1 MPPATALPLTAK
13 DLASDQEVRWCPG
26 CGDFS
31 VLAVLKQVA
40 ASLGALREQLVFI
53 SGVGC
58 SSRLP
63 YYLNTYGFQTLH
75 GRAPTVATGLKL
87 IRPELSVWVVTGDGD
102 GLSIGGN
109 HLIHALRR
117 NVDVKILLFNNEVMG
132 LTKGQYSPTSR
143 AGTRTRANPCGSV
156 DEPLRPLTLAVA
168 AEATFVAR
176 TIDVDVNHLTE
187 TLRRAAAHRGSA
199 FVEIYQNCK
208 VFNDG
213 VFEYAT
219 DRGVKA
225 DNLVYLE
232 HGRPLVFGQ
241 DRTRGIRLR
250 GLRPEAVSLANGAAA
265 SAADLLVHDEADP
278 DTTLAH
284 LLSRMIYP
292 KLPECVGVLRCVR
305 RPTYEELID
314 GQIDEAVREQG
325 AGELEEL
332 FAGEDAWVVE

>member
-1 MPPATALPLTAK
+1 MVSATALPLTAK

-31 VLAVLKQVA
+31 VLAVMKQVL
-40 ASLGALREQLVFI
+40 ASLGVPRERLVFV

-58 SSRLP
+58 SSRMP

-87 IRPELSVWVVTGDGD
+87 TRPELSVWVVTGDGD

-117 NVDVKILLFNNEVMG
+117 NIDLKILLFNNEVLG
-132 LTKGQYSPTSR
+132 LTRGQYSPTSR
-143 AGTRTRANPCGSV
+143 IGTRTLANPQGSI
-156 DEPLRPLTLAVA
+156 DEPLRALTLAVA

-176 TIDVDVNHLTE
+176 TIDVDVTHLTE
-187 TLRRAAAHRGSA
+187 TLRRAAAHKGSA

-213 VFEYAT
+213 VFDYAT
-219 DRGVKA
+219 EKSVKA

-232 HGRPLVFGQ
+232 HGKPLVFGQ
-241 DRTRGIRLR
+241 DHNRGIRLR
-250 GLRPEAVSLANGAAA
+250 GLHPEAVTLTNGTTH
-265 SAADLLVHDEADP
+265 ADLLIHDERDP

-284 LLSRMIYP
+284 LLSRMVYP
-292 KLPECVGVLRCVR
+292 KLPECVGVLRCVE
-305 RPTYEELID
+305 RPTYGDLLDAQIEEAIRA
-314 GQIDEAVREQG
+314 EG
-325 AGELEEL
+325 AGQLDEL
-332 FAGEDAWVVE
+332 FAGDDAWDVR

>member
-40 ASLGALREQLVFI
+40 ASLGAPREQLVFI

-63 YYLNTYGFQTLH
+63 HYLNTYGFQTLH

-292 KLPECVGVLRCVR
+292 ELPECVGVLRCVR

-314 GQIDEAVREQG
+314 GQIAEAVREQG

>member
-1 MPPATALPLTAK
+1 MASVAALPLTAK

-31 VLAVLKQVA
+31 VLAVMKQVL
-40 ASLGALREQLVFI
+40 ASLGLPRERLVFV

-58 SSRLP
+58 SSRMP

-75 GRAPTVATGLKL
+75 GRAPTVATGMKL
-87 IRPELSVWVVTGDGD
+87 TRPELSVWVVTGDGD
-102 GLSIGGN
+102 GLSIGAN

-117 NVDVKILLFNNEVMG
+117 NIDLKILLFNNEVLG
-132 LTKGQYSPTSR
+132 LTRGQYSPTSR
-143 AGTRTRANPCGSV
+143 VGTRTRANPQGSIE
-156 DEPLRPLTLAVA
+156 EPLRALTLAVA
-168 AEATFVAR
+168 TGATFVAR
-176 TIDVDVNHLTE
+176 TIDVDVAHLTE

-219 DRGVKA
+219 ERGVKA

-232 HGRPLVFGQ
+232 HGKPLVFGQ
-241 DRTRGIRLR
+241 DQNRGIRLR
-250 GLRPEAVSLANGAAA
+250 GLHAEAVSLSNGA
-265 SAADLLVHDEADP
+265 SHADLLVHDERDS

-284 LLSRMIYP
+284 LLSRMVYP
-292 KLPECVGVLRCVR
+292 NLPECVGVLRCVE
-305 RPTYEELID
+305 RPTYGDLLD
-314 GQIDEAVREQG
+314 GQIEEAVRSEG
-325 AGELEEL
+325 AGQLDEL
-332 FAGEDAWVVE
+332 FSGDDSWFVE

>member
-1 MPPATALPLTAK
+1 MALAALPLTAK

-31 VLAVLKQVA
+31 ILAVMKQVL
-40 ASLGALREQLVFI
+40 ASLGIPREQLVFV

-58 SSRLP
+58 SSRMP

-87 IRPELSVWVVTGDGD
+87 TRPELSVWVVTGDGD

-117 NVDVKILLFNNEVMG
+117 NIDLKILLFNNEVLG
-132 LTKGQYSPTSR
+132 LTRGQYSPTSR
-143 AGTRTRANPCGSV
+143 VGTRTRANPQGSI
-156 DEPLRPLTLAVA
+156 DEPLRALTLAVA
-168 AEATFVAR
+168 AETTFVAR
-176 TIDVDVNHLTE
+176 TIDVDVTHLTE
-187 TLRRAAAHRGSA
+187 TLRRAAAHKGSA

-219 DRGVKA
+219 EKGVKA

-232 HGRPLVFGQ
+232 HGKPLIFGQ
-241 DRTRGIRLR
+241 DQNRGIRLR
-250 GLRPEAVSLANGAAA
+250 GLHAEAVTLTNGTTH
-265 SAADLLVHDEADP
+265 ADLLVHDEHDA

-284 LLSRMIYP
+284 LLSRMVYP
-292 KLPECVGVLRCVR
+292 NLPECVGVLRCVE
-305 RPTYEELID
+305 RPTYGDLLD
-314 GQIDEAVREQG
+314 AQIEEAVRSEG
-325 AGELEEL
+325 AGRLEEL
-332 FAGEDAWVVE
+332 FAGDDAWDVK

>member
-1 MPPATALPLTAK
+1 MASATALPLTAK

-31 VLAVLKQVA
+31 VLAVMKQVL
-40 ASLGALREQLVFI
+40 ASLGVPREQLVFV

-58 SSRLP
+58 SSRMP

-87 IRPELSVWVVTGDGD
+87 SRPELSVWVVTGDGD

-117 NVDVKILLFNNEVMG
+117 NIDLKILLFNNEVLG
-132 LTKGQYSPTSR
+132 LTRGQYSPTSR
-143 AGTRTRANPCGSV
+143 VGTRTRANPQGSI
-156 DEPLRPLTLAVA
+156 DEPLRALTMAVA
-168 AEATFVAR
+168 AGATFVAR
-176 TIDVDVNHLTE
+176 TIDVDVTHLTE
-187 TLRRAAAHRGSA
+187 TLRRAAAHKGSA

-219 DRGVKA
+219 EKGVKA

-232 HGRPLVFGQ
+232 HGKPLVFGQ
-241 DRTRGIRLR
+241 DQNRGIRLR
-250 GLRPEAVSLANGAAA
+250 GLHPEAVTLTNGTTL
-265 SAADLLVHDEADP
+265 ADLLVHDERDP

-284 LLSRMIYP
+284 LLSRMVYP
-292 KLPECVGVLRCVR
+292 TLPECVGVLRCVE
-305 RPTYEELID
+305 RPTYGDLLD
-314 GQIDEAVREQG
+314 AQIDEAVRSEG
-325 AGELEEL
+325 AGQLDEL
-332 FAGEDAWVVE
+332 FAGDDAWVIE